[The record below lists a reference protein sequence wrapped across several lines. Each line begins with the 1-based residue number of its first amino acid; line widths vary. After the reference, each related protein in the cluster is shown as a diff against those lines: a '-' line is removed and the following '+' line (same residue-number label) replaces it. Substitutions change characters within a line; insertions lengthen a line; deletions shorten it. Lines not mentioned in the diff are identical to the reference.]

1 MPLRMPNR
9 PAAAAVLAALFAVV
23 LALAAPSSAGAQG
36 GPAAGAPAAF
46 VPGIRDL
53 PLMPGLAPLG
63 GEAVGFDKPEGRIA
77 EAAAE
82 GRIDPARVRDFYRE
96 TLPRLGWTP
105 RGEDEFVRAGEA
117 LRLEFARAPG
127 PAGRAPTVV
136 RFLLR
141 PAGG

>member
-1 MPLRMPNR
+1 MHDR
-9 PAAAAVLAALFAVV
+9 PAAAALLAALVVVV
-23 LALAAPSSAGAQG
+23 LAFAAPSSAGAQG
-36 GPAAGAPAAF
+36 GPAAF

-53 PLMPGLAPLG
+53 PLMPGLSPLG

-105 RGEDEFVRAGEA
+105 RGEDEFVRAGET
-117 LRLEFARAPG
+117 LRLEFARASG